1 MSGSGNNRLKTI
13 FDREVSRIYATDTDA
28 EQRHNALPHIVSV
41 ITTTIISWLV
51 VKLLARLPE
60 ESRYGNTQGKW
71 SNCCRNLVK
80 VVEKFNLGHSDTTLV
95 PIHFNS

>member
-13 FDREVSRIYATDTDA
+13 FDRGVSRIYATDT

-41 ITTTIISWLV
+41 MTTTIISWLV
-51 VKLLARLPE
+51 VILLDRLPE
-60 ESRYGNTQGKW
+60 ESRDDNTQGKW
-71 SNCCRNLVK
+71 SNCCRNLMK
-80 VVEKFNLGHSDTTLV
+80 VVEKFNLGHNDTTLV